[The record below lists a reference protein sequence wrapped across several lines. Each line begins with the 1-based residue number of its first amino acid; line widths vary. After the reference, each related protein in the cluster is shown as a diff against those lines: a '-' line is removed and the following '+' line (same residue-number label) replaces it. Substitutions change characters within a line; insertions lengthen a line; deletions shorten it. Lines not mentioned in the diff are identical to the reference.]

1 MPDDQPAPGALD
13 GVRVLDLVDER
24 GIYGAKLL
32 ADLGADVIRVE
43 PPGGDP
49 LRHRGP
55 YKDDVLGPTNSL
67 YHAFFASNRRFATVD
82 ANQRDGQRQLTR
94 LCRWADIVLDS
105 GALEAA
111 GVDLDTER
119 ERHPELVV
127 VRVSSFGTDGP
138 WRDYLAPD
146 LVASAL
152 GGICATT
159 GDVDT
164 PPLKGFG
171 ELAFF
176 TSGAYTAIAALAALN
191 HVRAT
196 GEGQIVD
203 VPVHETLASC
213 LEHVFMWHWYQE
225 QLAFA
230 QGPVLPR
237 QGGVHWSGAYA
248 VMQAKGGSIMITPTP
263 DMEAQ
268 VLWLAQEN
276 AHGDLLDE
284 KYADPEN
291 LLLFIE
297 RVMELLTK
305 WVATK
310 DVEPFFLEAQE
321 RHVPYGWVMPL
332 DKVGSNP
339 QLEARD
345 WWRPYLLGDRR
356 AKGPGPPYAFSE
368 TPWHMLPYAGP
379 GADTDAVLAEIGWED
394 EA

>member
-1 MPDDQPAPGALD
+1 
-13 GVRVLDLVDER
+13 
-24 GIYGAKLL
+24 
-32 ADLGADVIRVE
+32 
-43 PPGGDP
+43 
-49 LRHRGP
+49 
-55 YKDDVLGPTNSL
+55 
-67 YHAFFASNRRFATVD
+67 
-82 ANQRDGQRQLTR
+82 
-94 LCRWADIVLDS
+94 
-105 GALEAA
+105 
-111 GVDLDTER
+111 
-119 ERHPELVV
+119 
-127 VRVSSFGTDGP
+127 
-138 WRDYLAPD
+138 
-146 LVASAL
+146 
-152 GGICATT
+152 
-159 GDVDT
+159 
-164 PPLKGFG
+164 
-171 ELAFF
+171 
-176 TSGAYTAIAALAALN
+176 
-191 HVRAT
+191 
-196 GEGQIVD
+196 
-203 VPVHETLASC
+203 
-213 LEHVFMWHWYQE
+213 MWHWYQE

-237 QGGVHWSGAYA
+237 QGGVHWLGAYA

-263 DMEAQ
+263 GMEPQ